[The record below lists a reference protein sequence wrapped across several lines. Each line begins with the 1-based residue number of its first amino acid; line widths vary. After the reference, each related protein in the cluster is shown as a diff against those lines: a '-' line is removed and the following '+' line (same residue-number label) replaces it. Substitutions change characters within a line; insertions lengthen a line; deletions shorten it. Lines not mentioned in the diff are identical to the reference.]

1 MRRLFLVVAVFSVVI
16 ALPVSVGARARP
28 TITVTRVVP
37 LTVKGANFV
46 PGERVTLTAQ
56 LFGTNR
62 TKIVT
67 AGRRGSFLA
76 IYRFASGKCVGIR
89 VVARGNKGSRATA
102 YVPPSCRV

>member
-1 MRRLFLVVAVFSVVI
+1 MRRLFLVVAAFSVAI
-16 ALPVSVGARARP
+16 ALPVSIGARARP

-62 TKIVT
+62 HLGQYT
-67 AGRRGSFLA
+67 
-76 IYRFASGKCVGIR
+76 
-89 VVARGNKGSRATA
+89 
-102 YVPPSCRV
+102 